1 MKSLRTARSEGGDV
15 SHLSSVLK
23 NRQIIEIDDDD
34 DDDDDV
40 VEVPAPTT
48 ARSSTRQPSRFSLF
62 VTPGPDEVRNTGTPA
77 TRRSS
82 SAMQA
87 RRASSA
93 PRLHASSPH
102 IESIPCIDLTG
113 IEDSDE
119 EAEGGNGHV
128 VSASPEYKEEES
140 VQPEEDT
147 TNGADEAAD
156 GVPADGI
163 PAQLTLGTKRPRQ
176 TSPASEGDGETNKR
190 QKSNEVRTG
199 SLPLTLPAQ
208 TWSWPRDV

>member
-1 MKSLRTARSEGGDV
+1 MKSLRRAARSEGGDV
-15 SHLSSVLK
+15 SHLSSILQ
-23 NRQIIEIDDDD
+23 NRQIIEIDDE
-34 DDDDDV
+34 DDDDV

-48 ARSSTRQPSRFSLF
+48 ARSSTRQPSRYSLF
-62 VTPGPDEVRNTGTPA
+62 VTPGPDENRTTGTPA
-77 TRRSS
+77 TRRST

-93 PRLHASSPH
+93 PRLHALSPH
-102 IESIPCIDLTG
+102 IESSPCIDLTG

-119 EAEGGNGHV
+119 EAGDGNDYV
-128 VSASPEYKEEES
+128 ASASPEYKEEES

-156 GVPADGI
+156 GIPADGI
-163 PAQLTLGTKRPRQ
+163 PAQLTFGTKRARM

-190 QKSNEVRTG
+190 RKSNEVRTG
-199 SLPLTLPAQ
+199 SLPLTFP

>member
-1 MKSLRTARSEGGDV
+1 MKNLRRTRSEGRSV
-15 SHLSSVLK
+15 SHIDSDLLTSAR
-23 NRQIIEIDDDD
+23 RQVIEIE

-40 VEVPAPTT
+40 VEVPAPTS
-48 ARSSTRQPSRFSLF
+48 ARSSTRQPSRYSLF
-62 VTPGPDEVRNTGTPA
+62 VTPGPDENRTTGTPA
-77 TRRSS
+77 TRRST

-93 PRLHASSPH
+93 PRLNALSPH
-102 IESIPCIDLTG
+102 IESSPCIDLTG
-113 IEDSDE
+113 IEDTDE
-119 EAEGGNGHV
+119 EAEDGNGHIV
-128 VSASPEYKEEES
+128 GASPEYKEEES

-147 TNGADEAAD
+147 TNVADEAAD

-163 PAQLTLGTKRPRQ
+163 PAQLTLGTKRARL

-190 QKSNEVRTG
+190 RKSNEVRTG
-199 SLPLTLPAQ
+199 SLPLTLPEP

>member
-1 MKSLRTARSEGGDV
+1 MKNLRRTRSEGRSV
-15 SHLSSVLK
+15 SHIDSDLLTSAR
-23 NRQIIEIDDDD
+23 RQVIEIE

-40 VEVPAPTT
+40 VEVPAPTS
-48 ARSSTRQPSRFSLF
+48 ARSSTRQPSRYSLF
-62 VTPGPDEVRNTGTPA
+62 VTPGPDEVRT
-77 TRRSS
+77 TRRST

-93 PRLHASSPH
+93 PRLNALSPH
-102 IESIPCIDLTG
+102 IESSPCIDLTG
-113 IEDSDE
+113 IEDTDE
-119 EAEGGNGHV
+119 EAEDGNGHV
-128 VSASPEYKEEES
+128 AGASPEYKEEES

-156 GVPADGI
+156 GVPA
-163 PAQLTLGTKRPRQ
+163 QLTLGTKRARL

-190 QKSNEVRTG
+190 RKSNEVRTG
-199 SLPLTLPAQ
+199 SLPLTLPEP

>member
-1 MKSLRTARSEGGDV
+1 MKSLREARSEGGDV
-15 SHLSSVLK
+15 SHLSSILK

-34 DDDDDV
+34 DV
-40 VEVPAPTT
+40 VEIPSPTPA
-48 ARSSTRQPSRFSLF
+48 RQTSRYSLF
-62 VTPGPDEVRNTGTPA
+62 VTPGPDEVRTTGTPA
-77 TRRSS
+77 TRRST

-93 PRLHASSPH
+93 PRLNALSPH
-102 IESIPCIDLTG
+102 IESSPCIDLTG
-113 IEDSDE
+113 IEDTDE
-119 EAEGGNGHV
+119 EAEDGNGYV
-128 VSASPEYKEEES
+128 AGASPEYKEEES

-147 TNGADEAAD
+147 TNVADEAADGVPAD

-163 PAQLTLGTKRPRQ
+163 PAQLILGTKRARL

-190 QKSNEVRTG
+190 RKSNEVRTG
-199 SLPLTLPAQ
+199 SLPLTLPEP